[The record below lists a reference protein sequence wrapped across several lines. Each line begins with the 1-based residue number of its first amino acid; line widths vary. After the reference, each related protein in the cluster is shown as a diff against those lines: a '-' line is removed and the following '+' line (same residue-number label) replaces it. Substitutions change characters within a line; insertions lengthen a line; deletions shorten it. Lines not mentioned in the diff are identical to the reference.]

1 MIVNTRMPCELEVGF
16 RFVPVGGCLL
26 PIGIEPV
33 VAQRARKGFSVM
45 EGQLAKETKDVASG
59 EKKSMVQFKGRM
71 KRFGNV
77 TAVEKMD
84 FEIQEG
90 SLVTL
95 LGPSGCGKTT
105 LLRMV
110 AGLEEP
116 TEGDILINGKRVN
129 DTPIHKRNL
138 GMIFQN
144 YALFPHK
151 TIFENVAFGLRYRAV
166 PKAEI
171 REKVTRAL
179 EMVRLPGVE
188 NRMPSQLS
196 GGQQQRI
203 AMARAIVIEPDV
215 LLMDEPLSALDENLR
230 EAMRREVG
238 NLQQMLGV
246 TTIFVTHDQREALS
260 MSDKILVMKAGRKQ
274 QEGRPEEVYNEPA
287 NHFVADFLGHSNFL
301 PGDVVDVESDH
312 VRVKI
317 ETGEVLYA
325 SNTNGFSKGDRVEMI
340 VRAQRFDAFTEGEFA
355 PVEGMNHF
363 TGRIKDRSYMGGEV
377 SYFIELGDG
386 REIHVISM
394 MRTRIYDVGET
405 VNVQVAPH
413 HCHLIPLES

>member
-1 MIVNTRMPCELEVGF
+1 
-16 RFVPVGGCLL
+16 
-26 PIGIEPV
+26 
-33 VAQRARKGFSVM
+33 VATG
-45 EGQLAKETKDVASG
+45 
-59 EKKSMVQFKGRM
+59 KKQPMVQFKGIL
-71 KRFGNV
+71 KRFGDV
-77 TAVEKMD
+77 VAVEKMD
-84 FEIQEG
+84 VDIEEG

-116 TEGDILINGKRVN
+116 TEGDIFIKGVRIN

-151 TIFENVAFGLRYRAV
+151 NIYENVAFGLKYRDVSNADI
-166 PKAEI
+166 KK
-171 REKVTRAL
+171 KVTQAL

-230 EAMRREVG
+230 EEMRREVD
-238 NLQQMLGV
+238 NLQRMLGV

-274 QEGRPEEVYNEPA
+274 QEGDPETVYNEPA
-287 NHFVADFLGHSNFL
+287 NHFVADFLGHSNFIK
-301 PGDVVDVESDH
+301 GDVVAVDDDH
-312 VRVKI
+312 VNVKI
-317 ETGEVLYA
+317 ETGDVLFA
-325 SNTNGFSKGDRVEMI
+325 KNKGGFSTGDPVEII
-340 VRAQRFDAFTEGEFA
+340 VRAQRFDAFPKDEFK

-363 TGRIKDRSYMGGEV
+363 EGRIKDRSYMGGEV
-377 SYFIELGDG
+377 SYFIELATG
-386 REIHVISM
+386 REIHIISM
-394 MRTRIYDVGET
+394 MRTRLYNNGES
-405 VNVQVAPH
+405 VSVQVSPH
-413 HCHLIPLES
+413 HCHLIPRE

>member
-1 MIVNTRMPCELEVGF
+1 VETGKKQ
-16 RFVPVGGCLL
+16 
-26 PIGIEPV
+26 PI
-33 VAQRARKGFSVM
+33 
-45 EGQLAKETKDVASG
+45 
-59 EKKSMVQFKGRM
+59 VQFKGIL

-77 TAVEKMD
+77 VAVEKLD
-84 FEIQEG
+84 FDIEEG

-116 TEGDILINGKRVN
+116 SGGDIFIKGVRIN

-151 TIFENVAFGLRYRAV
+151 TIFDNVAFGLKYRNVSREA
-166 PKAEI
+166 I
-171 REKVTRAL
+171 REKVTRSL

-230 EAMRREVG
+230 EEMRREVD

-260 MSDKILVMKAGRKQ
+260 MSDKILVMKNGLKQ
-274 QEGRPEEVYNEPA
+274 QEGSPETVYNEPA
-287 NHFVADFLGHSNFL
+287 NHFVADFLGHSNFIR
-301 PGDVVDVESDH
+301 GEVVGVDNHQVS
-312 VRVKI
+312 VRI
-317 ETGEVLYA
+317 ETDDVLFA
-325 SNTNGFSKGDRVEMI
+325 ENKGGFSKGDPVELI
-340 VRAQRFDAFTEGEFA
+340 VRAQRFDAFPKDEFK

-363 TGRIKDRSYMGGEV
+363 EGRIKDRSYMGGEV
-377 SYFIELGDG
+377 SYFIELGAD
-386 REIHVISM
+386 REIHIISM
-394 MRTRIYDVGET
+394 MRTRLYDIGEA
-405 VNVQVAPH
+405 VSIQVAPH
-413 HCHLIPLES
+413 HCHLIPME

>member
-1 MIVNTRMPCELEVGF
+1 MTT
-16 RFVPVGGCLL
+16 
-26 PIGIEPV
+26 
-33 VAQRARKGFSVM
+33 K
-45 EGQLAKETKDVASG
+45 AKQP
-59 EKKSMVQFKGRM
+59 MVQFKGIL
-71 KRFGNV
+71 KRFGKV
-77 TAVEKMD
+77 VAVEKMD
-84 FEIQEG
+84 FDIDEG

-110 AGLEEP
+110 AGLEAP
-116 TEGDILINGKRVN
+116 TEGDIFINGERIN

-151 TIFENVAFGLRYRAV
+151 TIYENVAFGLKYRDV
-166 PKAEI
+166 PKEEI
-171 REKVTRAL
+171 KDKVLQAL

-230 EAMRREVG
+230 EEMRREVD

-260 MSDKILVMKAGRKQ
+260 MSDKILVMKDGRKQ
-274 QEGRPEEVYNEPA
+274 QEGNPEEVYNEPV
-287 NHFVADFLGHSNFL
+287 NHFVADFLGHSNFIIGEVIDL
-301 PGDVVDVESDH
+301 DDDYVK
-312 VRVKI
+312 VKI
-317 ETGEVLYA
+317 ESGEVLLA
-325 SNTNGFSKGDRVEMI
+325 TNKGGFSRGDQVEMI
-340 VRAQRFDAFTEGEFA
+340 VRAQRFDAYPKDQFKPIEKTNAFQ
-355 PVEGMNHF
+355 
-363 TGRIKDRSYMGGEV
+363 GRIKDRSYMGGEV
-377 SYFIELGDG
+377 SYFIELSEG

-394 MRTRIYDVGET
+394 MRSQVYNIGEE
-405 VNVQVAPH
+405 VSVQVAPY
-413 HCHLIPLES
+413 HCHLIHVE

>member
-1 MIVNTRMPCELEVGF
+1 
-16 RFVPVGGCLL
+16 
-26 PIGIEPV
+26 
-33 VAQRARKGFSVM
+33 VATGNKPP
-45 EGQLAKETKDVASG
+45 
-59 EKKSMVQFKGRM
+59 MVQFKGIL

-77 TAVEKMD
+77 VAVEKMD
-84 FEIQEG
+84 FDIEEG

-116 TEGDILINGKRVN
+116 SEGDIFINGVRIN

-151 TIFENVAFGLRYRAV
+151 TIFENVAFGLKYRNV
-166 PKAEI
+166 SKEEI
-171 REKVTRAL
+171 HTKVTRAL

-188 NRMPSQLS
+188 KRMPSQLS

-230 EAMRREVG
+230 EEMRREVD
-238 NLQQMLGV
+238 NLQQALGV

-260 MSDKILVMKAGRKQ
+260 MSDKVLVMKDGRKQ
-274 QEGRPEEVYNEPA
+274 QEGTPEAVYNEPA
-287 NHFVADFLGHSNFL
+287 NHFVADFLGHSNFIQ
-301 PGDVVDVESDH
+301 GEVVGLNDKH
-312 VRVKI
+312 VNVRI
-317 ETGEVLYA
+317 ETGDDLYA
-325 SNTNGFSKGDRVEMI
+325 ENKGDFSKGDAVEMI
-340 VRAQRFDAFTEGEFA
+340 VRAQRFDAFPKEEFE
-355 PVEGMNHF
+355 PVEGLNHF
-363 TGRIKDRSYMGGEV
+363 EGRIKDRSYMGGEV
-377 SYFIELGDG
+377 SYFIELGAS
-386 REIHVISM
+386 REIHIISM
-394 MRTRIYDVGET
+394 MRTRLYEIGEA
-405 VNVQVAPH
+405 VSVQVAPH
-413 HCHLIPLES
+413 HCHLIPLEL

>member
-1 MIVNTRMPCELEVGF
+1 MATG
-16 RFVPVGGCLL
+16 
-26 PIGIEPV
+26 
-33 VAQRARKGFSVM
+33 
-45 EGQLAKETKDVASG
+45 
-59 EKKSMVQFKGRM
+59 KKQSIVQFKGIM
-71 KRFGNV
+71 KRFDNIV
-77 TAVEKMD
+77 AVEKMD
-84 FEIQEG
+84 FDIEEG

-110 AGLEEP
+110 AGLEAP
-116 TEGDILINGKRVN
+116 TEGDIFIKGVRIN

-151 TIFENVAFGLRYRAV
+151 TIYDNVAFGLKYRNVSKEAT
-166 PKAEI
+166 

-188 NRMPSQLS
+188 NRMPHQLS

-230 EAMRREVG
+230 EEMRREVD
-238 NLQQMLGV
+238 NLQQMIGV

-274 QEGRPEEVYNEPA
+274 QEGDPETVYNEPV
-287 NHFVADFLGHSNFL
+287 NHFVADFLGHSNFIH
-301 PGDVVDVESDH
+301 GEVVALDNNH
-312 VRVKI
+312 VNVKI
-317 ETGEVLYA
+317 ETGDVLFA
-325 SNTNGFSKGDRVEMI
+325 KNKGGFSKGDSVEMI
-340 VRAQRFDAFTEGEFA
+340 VRAQRFDVFPKDEFK

-363 TGRIKDRSYMGGEV
+363 EGRIKDRSYMGGEV
-377 SYFIELGDG
+377 SYFIELGAG
-386 REIHVISM
+386 REIHIISM
-394 MRTRIYDVGET
+394 MRTRLYNIGE
-405 VNVQVAPH
+405 VVSVEVSPH
-413 HCHLIPLES
+413 HCHLIPRELNR

>member
-1 MIVNTRMPCELEVGF
+1 MATGNKTP
-16 RFVPVGGCLL
+16 
-26 PIGIEPV
+26 
-33 VAQRARKGFSVM
+33 
-45 EGQLAKETKDVASG
+45 
-59 EKKSMVQFKGRM
+59 MVQFKGIM
-71 KRFGNV
+71 KRFGKV
-77 TAVEKMD
+77 MAVEKMD
-84 FEIQEG
+84 FDIEEG

-116 TEGDILINGKRVN
+116 TEGDILIKGRRIN

-151 TIFENVAFGLRYRAV
+151 TIFENVAFGLKYRKV
-166 PKAEI
+166 SKEETN
-171 REKVTRAL
+171 EKVTRAL

-230 EAMRREVG
+230 EEMRREVD

-260 MSDKILVMKAGRKQ
+260 MSDKILVMKDGRKQ
-274 QEGRPEEVYNEPA
+274 QEGDPETVYNEPA
-287 NHFVADFLGHSNFL
+287 NHFVADFLGHSNFIQ
-301 PGDVVDVESDH
+301 GEVVSVNDQRVDV
-312 VRVKI
+312 RI
-317 ETGEVLYA
+317 ETGDVLFA
-325 SNTNGFSKGDRVEMI
+325 ENKGGFAKGDQVEMI
-340 VRAQRFDAFTEGEFA
+340 VRAQRFDAFPKEEFQ
-355 PVEGMNHF
+355 PVEGTNHF
-363 TGRIKDRSYMGGEV
+363 EGRIKDRSYMGGEV
-377 SYFIELGDG
+377 SYFIELGAD
-386 REIHVISM
+386 REIHIISM
-394 MRTRIYDVGET
+394 MRTRLYEIGET
-405 VNVQVAPH
+405 VSVQVAPH
-413 HCHLIPLES
+413 HCHLIAME

>member
-1 MIVNTRMPCELEVGF
+1 
-16 RFVPVGGCLL
+16 
-26 PIGIEPV
+26 
-33 VAQRARKGFSVM
+33 
-45 EGQLAKETKDVASG
+45 LAT
-59 EKKSMVQFKGRM
+59 EKKQPIVQFKGIL
-71 KRFGNV
+71 KRFGSV
-77 TAVEKMD
+77 VAVEKMD
-84 FEIQEG
+84 FDIEEG

-116 TEGDILINGKRVN
+116 TEGDILIKGVRIN

-151 TIFENVAFGLRYRAV
+151 TIFDNVAFGLKYRDV
-166 PKAEI
+166 SKADI
-171 REKVTRAL
+171 KEKVTRAL

-188 NRMPSQLS
+188 NRMPNQLS

-203 AMARAIVIEPDV
+203 AMARAIIIEPDV

-230 EAMRREVG
+230 EEMRREVD
-238 NLQQMLGV
+238 NLQQILGV

-260 MSDKILVMKAGRKQ
+260 MSDKILVMKDGRKQ
-274 QEGRPEEVYNEPA
+274 QEGGPEAVYNEPA
-287 NHFVADFLGHSNFL
+287 NHFVADFLGHSNFIQ
-301 PGDVVDVESDH
+301 GQVVDVDDQH
-312 VRVKI
+312 VNVKI
-317 ETGEVLYA
+317 ETGDVLLA
-325 SNTNGFSKGDRVEMI
+325 ENKGGFSKNDQVEII
-340 VRAQRFDAFTEGEFA
+340 VRAQRFDAFPRDEFE

-363 TGRIKDRSYMGGEV
+363 QGRIKDRSYMGGEV
-377 SYFIELGDG
+377 SYFIELGAD

-394 MRTRIYDVGET
+394 MRTRIYEIGEA
-405 VNVQVAPH
+405 VSVQVSPH
-413 HCHLIPLES
+413 HCHLIPMK

>member
-1 MIVNTRMPCELEVGF
+1 
-16 RFVPVGGCLL
+16 
-26 PIGIEPV
+26 
-33 VAQRARKGFSVM
+33 
-45 EGQLAKETKDVASG
+45 
-59 EKKSMVQFKGRM
+59 MVQFKGIL
-71 KRFGNV
+71 KKFGDV
-77 TAVEKMD
+77 VAVQKID
-84 FEIQEG
+84 FDIEEG

-110 AGLEEP
+110 AGLEQP
-116 TEGDILINGKRVN
+116 TEGDIFIKGVRIN

-151 TIFENVAFGLRYRAV
+151 TIYENVAFGLKYRDV
-166 PKAEI
+166 PKDQI
-171 REKVTRAL
+171 RDKVMQAL

-230 EAMRREVG
+230 EEMRREVD

-260 MSDKILVMKAGRKQ
+260 MSDKILVMKNGRKQ
-274 QEGRPEEVYNEPA
+274 QEGNPQSVYNEPV
-287 NHFVADFLGHSNFL
+287 NHFVADFLGHSNFIK
-301 PGDVVDVESDH
+301 GEIVDVNKDH
-312 VRVKI
+312 VNVKI
-317 ETGEVLYA
+317 ETGDILIA
-325 SNTNGFSKGDRVEMI
+325 DNKGTFAKGDRVELV
-340 VRAQRFDAFTEGEFA
+340 VRAQRFDLFPKEEFT
-355 PVEGMNHF
+355 PVEGLNF
-363 TGRIKDRSYMGGEV
+363 FEGRIKDRSYMGGEV
-377 SYFIELGDG
+377 SYFISLGGD
-386 REIHVISM
+386 REIHIISM
-394 MRTRIYDVGET
+394 MRTRIYDIGEK
-405 VNVQVAPH
+405 VSVQVAPH
-413 HCHLIPLES
+413 HCHLLGM

>member
-1 MIVNTRMPCELEVGF
+1 MATDKKQ
-16 RFVPVGGCLL
+16 
-26 PIGIEPV
+26 PI
-33 VAQRARKGFSVM
+33 
-45 EGQLAKETKDVASG
+45 
-59 EKKSMVQFKGRM
+59 VQFKGIL
-71 KRFGNV
+71 KRFDSV
-77 TAVEKMD
+77 VAVEKMD
-84 FEIQEG
+84 FDIEEG

-116 TEGDILINGKRVN
+116 TDGDIFIKGVRIN

-151 TIFENVAFGLRYRAV
+151 TIFDNVAFGLKYRDV
-166 PKAEI
+166 SKEEI
-171 REKVTRAL
+171 KEKVTRTL

-230 EAMRREVG
+230 EEMRREVG
-238 NLQQMLGV
+238 NLQHMLGV

-260 MSDKILVMKAGRKQ
+260 MSDKILVMKDGRKQ
-274 QEGRPEEVYNEPA
+274 QEGGPESVYNEPA
-287 NHFVADFLGHSNFL
+287 NHFVADFLGHSNFIQ
-301 PGDVVDVESDH
+301 GEVVDVDDH
-312 VRVKI
+312 RVNVKI
-317 ETGEVLYA
+317 ETGDVLFA
-325 SNTNGFSKGDRVEMI
+325 ENKGGFSKGDQVEMI
-340 VRAQRFDAFTEGEFA
+340 VRAQRFDAFPRDEFK
-355 PVEGMNHF
+355 PVDGMNHF
-363 TGRIKDRSYMGGEV
+363 EGRIKDRSYMGGEV
-377 SYFIELGDG
+377 SYFIEMETG
-386 REIHVISM
+386 REIHIISM
-394 MRTRIYDVGET
+394 MRTQLYNVGES
-405 VNVQVAPH
+405 VSVQVAPH
-413 HCHLIPLES
+413 HCHLIPLK

>member
-1 MIVNTRMPCELEVGF
+1 M
-16 RFVPVGGCLL
+16 
-26 PIGIEPV
+26 
-33 VAQRARKGFSVM
+33 ARSRYRINDEM
-45 EGQLAKETKDVASG
+45 ERTKLTTDS
-59 EKKSMVQFKGRM
+59 KQPMVQFKGIY
-71 KRFGNV
+71 KRFGKIV
-77 TAVEKMD
+77 AVEKMD
-84 FEIQEG
+84 FEIEEG

-110 AGLEEP
+110 AGLEDP
-116 TEGDILINGKRVN
+116 TEGDIFIKGARIN

-151 TIFENVAFGLRYRAV
+151 NIFENVAFGLKYRDV
-166 PKAEI
+166 SKADVKD
-171 REKVTRAL
+171 KVGRAL

-230 EAMRREVG
+230 EEMRREVD

-260 MSDKILVMKAGRKQ
+260 MSDKILVMKDGRKQ
-274 QEGRPEEVYNEPA
+274 QEGAPQEVYNEPV
-287 NHFVADFLGHSNFL
+287 NHFVADFLGHSNFIRGEIVGVADERL
-301 PGDVVDVESDH
+301 D
-312 VRVKI
+312 VKI
-317 ETGEVLYA
+317 ETGDVLFA
-325 SNTNGFSKGDRVEMI
+325 NNKGEFSIGDQVELV
-340 VRAQRFDAFTEGEFA
+340 VRAQRFDVYDKDEFEA
-355 PVEGMNHF
+355 VEGMNHF
-363 TGRIKDRSYMGGEV
+363 QGRIKDRSYMGGEV
-377 SYFIELGDG
+377 SYFIQLGGD
-386 REIHVISM
+386 REIHAISM
-394 MRTRIYDVGET
+394 MRTRLYRSGEE
-405 VNVQVAPH
+405 VSIQVSPH
-413 HCHLIPLES
+413 HCHLIPAR

>member
-1 MIVNTRMPCELEVGF
+1 
-16 RFVPVGGCLL
+16 
-26 PIGIEPV
+26 
-33 VAQRARKGFSVM
+33 VA
-45 EGQLAKETKDVASG
+45 T
-59 EKKSMVQFKGRM
+59 EKKQPIVQFKGIF
-71 KRFGNV
+71 KRFGSV
-77 TAVEKMD
+77 IAVEKMD
-84 FEIQEG
+84 FDIEEG

-116 TEGDILINGKRVN
+116 TEGDILIKGVRIN

-151 TIFENVAFGLRYRAV
+151 TIFENVAFGLKYRDV
-166 PKAEI
+166 SKAEI
-171 REKVTRAL
+171 KKKVTRAL

-230 EAMRREVG
+230 EEMRREVD

-260 MSDKILVMKAGRKQ
+260 MSDKILVMKDGKKQ
-274 QEGRPEEVYNEPA
+274 QEGIPEEVYNEPA
-287 NHFVADFLGHSNFL
+287 NHFVADFLGHSNFIR
-301 PGDVVDVESDH
+301 GEIVDIDDH
-312 VRVKI
+312 GVNVKI
-317 ETGEVLYA
+317 ETGDLLFAE
-325 SNTNGFSKGDRVEMI
+325 NKGGFAKGDQVEMI
-340 VRAQRFDAFTEGEFA
+340 VRAQRFDAFPKEKFEPTK
-355 PVEGMNHF
+355 GMNHF
-363 TGRIKDRSYMGGEV
+363 HGRIKDRSYMGGEV
-377 SYFIELGDG
+377 SYFIELGSN

-394 MRTRIYDVGET
+394 MRTQIYNIGEE
-405 VNVQVAPH
+405 VSVQVSPH
-413 HCHLIPLES
+413 HCHLIPME

>member
-1 MIVNTRMPCELEVGF
+1 MAKILPRNHNLSKTGRQANVTTDKNQPIV
-16 RFVPVGGCLL
+16 
-26 PIGIEPV
+26 
-33 VAQRARKGFSVM
+33 K
-45 EGQLAKETKDVASG
+45 
-59 EKKSMVQFKGRM
+59 FKGIL
-71 KRFGNV
+71 KRFGDV
-77 TAVEKMD
+77 VAVEKMD
-84 FEIQEG
+84 FDIEEG

-116 TEGDILINGKRVN
+116 TEGDIFIKGVRIN

-151 TIFENVAFGLRYRAV
+151 NIFDNVAFGLKYRDV
-166 PKAEI
+166 SSAEI
-171 REKVTRAL
+171 KKKVTRAL

-230 EAMRREVG
+230 EEMRREVG
-238 NLQQMLGV
+238 NLQQILGV

-274 QEGRPEEVYNEPA
+274 QEGSPEDVYNEPT
-287 NHFVADFLGHSNFL
+287 NHFVADFLGHSNFIK
-301 PGDVVDVESDH
+301 GDVVAVNDDH
-312 VRVKI
+312 VNVKI
-317 ETGEVLYA
+317 ETGDILIA
-325 SNTNGFSKGDRVEMI
+325 SNKGGFSKGDPVEMI
-340 VRAQRFDAFTEGEFA
+340 VRAQRFDAFPKEEFE

-363 TGRIKDRSYMGGEV
+363 EGRIKDRSYMGGEV
-377 SYFIELGDG
+377 SYFIELGTG
-386 REIHVISM
+386 REIHIISM
-394 MRTRIYDVGET
+394 MRTRLYNIGEA
-405 VNVQVAPH
+405 VSVQVSPH
-413 HCHLIPLES
+413 HCHLIPLE

>member
-1 MIVNTRMPCELEVGF
+1 MATGKKQ
-16 RFVPVGGCLL
+16 
-26 PIGIEPV
+26 PI
-33 VAQRARKGFSVM
+33 
-45 EGQLAKETKDVASG
+45 
-59 EKKSMVQFKGRM
+59 VQFKGIF

-77 TAVEKMD
+77 VAVEKMD
-84 FEIQEG
+84 FDIEEG

-116 TEGDILINGKRVN
+116 TEGDIFIKGIRIN

-151 TIFENVAFGLRYRAV
+151 TIFDNVAFGLKYRDV
-166 PKAEI
+166 SKEEI
-171 REKVTRAL
+171 NKKVTRAL
-179 EMVRLPGVE
+179 EMVRLPDVE

-230 EAMRREVG
+230 EEMRREVD

-260 MSDKILVMKAGRKQ
+260 MSDKILVMKDGRKQ
-274 QEGRPEEVYNEPA
+274 QEGSPEAVYNEPA
-287 NHFVADFLGHSNFL
+287 NHFVADFLGHSNFIQ
-301 PGDVVDVESDH
+301 GAVVDVDDH
-312 VRVKI
+312 RVNVKI
-317 ETGEVLYA
+317 ETGDVLFA
-325 SNTNGFSKGDRVEMI
+325 ENKGRFTKGDKVEMI
-340 VRAQRFDAFTEGEFA
+340 VRAQRFDAFPKDEFE
-355 PVEGMNHF
+355 PVRGMNHF
-363 TGRIKDRSYMGGEV
+363 QGRIKDRSYMGGEV
-377 SYFIELGDG
+377 SYFIELSTD

-394 MRTRIYDVGET
+394 MRTRIYNTGEE
-405 VNVQVAPH
+405 VSVQVSPH
-413 HCHLIPLES
+413 HCHLIPME